1 MKDETK
7 FLLKALE
14 KERCYIIVVDYLRD
28 ETLSHSK
35 LEYITDNVTLLG
47 MNLKAI
53 REGFRLPKDYI
64 HPDDRDLFVE
74 ALKMAADKHMDF
86 SYELKIC
93 GDDGVIRKVDVVS
106 DYSDISKDTFRI
118 EYILRDTGEK
128 EKEVVK
134 EIEEE
139 IPNAA
144 QVAEAFRNNR
154 MLDVLNHIAENF
166 GVYSAVVD
174 LSGKRI
180 SEPVG
185 PETYLGDFYDMLERP
200 EYFEMFERLSD
211 SLITSE
217 EPIYVDI
224 KRLSPESGLSAAPIV
239 IGGRHVA
246 NWILFA
252 HDKSQADRLR
262 RIIKHHRKMTEI
274 ISEYVYKFYTSTH
287 RKPDDNKYKEL
298 IKFDREQSKIISE
311 MLKDIINERKFNLE
325 KYLKKAGELLDVDH
339 VILFK
344 ESSKYSEIY
353 SIDDYWSREGKSP
366 ATVASFDWKQDRFSE
381 DMRKKINKEGFIVD
395 HKNMTNRIRI
405 GIFQGRARAVMI
417 RPVVAERL
425 YYGRLVI
432 IENRREREWTDEELV
447 FTEQFASIVS
457 SALSKEVRSKGLL
470 KKDEDLFDILDQFS
484 ANIFIRDNETGKI
497 IFANKALNRLAKRD
511 MTGENSWN
519 IVPDTKE
526 DIMGYEIGSSTKR
539 VNWRKYIEEF
549 GAIFDISMLP
559 VHFQDGEKGS
569 VFILRLAQD

>member
-35 LEYITDNVTLLG
+35 LEYITDNVELLG

-53 REGFRLPKDYI
+53 KDGFKLPKDYI
-64 HPDDRDLFVE
+64 HPDDREMFAE
-74 ALKMAADKHMDF
+74 ALKMATDKHMGF

-93 GDDGVIRKVDVVS
+93 GDNGTVRKVDIVS
-106 DYSDISKDTFRI
+106 DYCDLSKDTFRM
-118 EYILRDTGEK
+118 EYILRDTVEK

-134 EIEEE
+134 EKEDRIPDSQE
-139 IPNAA
+139 I
-144 QVAEAFRNNR
+144 AEAFRNNK
-154 MLDVLNHIAENF
+154 MLEVLNHIAENF
-166 GVYSAVVD
+166 GVYSVVVD
-174 LSGKRI
+174 LSGRKI

-185 PETYLGDFYDMLERP
+185 PEAYLGDFYDMLDRP

-211 SLITSE
+211 SLLSSD
-217 EPIYVDI
+217 EPVYMDI
-224 KRLSPESGLSAAPIV
+224 ERVSPESGLSAAPIV

-252 HDKSQADRLR
+252 HDKIQVDRLR
-262 RIIKHHRKMTEI
+262 KIIKHHRKMTEI

-287 RKPDDNKYKEL
+287 KKPDDNKYKAL
-298 IKFDREQSKIISE
+298 IKFEKEQSKILSG
-311 MLKDIINERKFNLE
+311 MLRDIVKERKFNLE

-366 ATVASFDWKQDRFSE
+366 ATVASFDWKQDHFSE

-395 HKNMTNRIRI
+395 HKSMTNRIRI
-405 GIFQGRARAVMI
+405 GIFAGRARAVVI
-417 RPVVAERL
+417 RPVVAEKL

-432 IENRREREWTDEELV
+432 IENRKEREWTEEELI
-447 FTEQFASIVS
+447 FTEQFAHLISFV
-457 SALSKEVRSKGLL
+457 LSKEVRSKGLFNR
-470 KKDEDLFDILDQFS
+470 DEDLFDILDQFS
-484 ANIFIRDNETGKI
+484 AAIFIRDNETGKI
-497 IFANKALNRLAKRD
+497 IFANKALNKLAERD

-526 DIMGYEIGSSTKR
+526 EIKGYEIGSSTKR

-549 GAIFDISMLP
+549 GAIFDVSMLP
-559 VHFQDGEKGS
+559 VHFQDGETGS

>member
-14 KERCYIIVVDYLRD
+14 KERCYIIVMSYLRD
-28 ETLSHSK
+28 ETLGHSK
-35 LEYITDNVTLLG
+35 VEYITENVKDLG
-47 MNLKAI
+47 MNLEAI
-53 REGFRLPKDYI
+53 REGYRLPKDYI
-64 HPDDRDLFVE
+64 HPADRELFAD
-74 ALKMAADKHMDF
+74 ALKMAANKQTGFAYGM
-86 SYELKIC
+86 KIC
-93 GDDGVIRKVDVVS
+93 GDDSIIRKVDVAA
-106 DYSDISKDTFRI
+106 DYSEVDKKTFRI
-118 EYILRDTGEK
+118 EYVIREIADKK
-128 EKEVVK
+128 ETA
-134 EIEEE
+134 IFSEEE
-139 IPNAA
+139 KIPE
-144 QVAEAFRNNR
+144 VSRIIEVFKDNR
-154 MLDVLNHIAENF
+154 MADILNHISETI
-166 GVYSAVVD
+166 GLYSAVVD
-174 LSGKRI
+174 LSGKKI

-185 PETYLGDFYDMLERP
+185 PEAYLGDFYDMLERP

-252 HDKSQADRLR
+252 HDKSQTDRLR

-559 VHFQDGEKGS
+559 VRFQDGEKGS

>member
-106 DYSDISKDTFRI
+106 DYSDISKDKFRI
-118 EYILRDTGEK
+118 EYILRDTIEK
-128 EKEVVK
+128 EKEAVK

-139 IPNAA
+139 IPDAA

-287 RKPDDNKYKEL
+287 KKPDDNKYKEL

-353 SIDDYWSREGKSP
+353 SIDDYWSRDGKSP

-395 HKNMTNRIRI
+395 HKNMTNQIRI
-405 GIFQGRARAVMI
+405 GIFLGRARAVMI

-457 SALSKEVRSKGLL
+457 SALSNEVRSKGLL

-484 ANIFIRDNETGKI
+484 ASIFIRDNETGKI

>member
-139 IPNAA
+139 IPDAA

-484 ANIFIRDNETGKI
+484 AYIFIRDNETGKI

>member
-53 REGFRLPKDYI
+53 KEGFRLPKDYI
-64 HPDDRDLFVE
+64 HPDDRETFVE
-74 ALKMAADKHMDF
+74 ALKMAAEKHMGF
-86 SYELKIC
+86 SYGLKIC
-93 GDDGVIRKVDVVS
+93 GDDGVIRKVDIVS
-106 DYSDISKDTFRI
+106 DYSEISNDTFRI
-118 EYILRDTGEK
+118 EYILRDTVKK
-128 EKEVVK
+128 EKEEPK
-134 EIEEE
+134 DNKDE
-139 IPNAA
+139 IPDAA
-144 QVAEAFRNNR
+144 HIAEAFRNNR
-154 MLDVLNHIAENF
+154 MMDVLNHIAENF

-174 LSGKRI
+174 LSGRKI

-185 PETYLGDFYDMLERP
+185 PETYLGEFYELLERP
-200 EYFEMFERLSD
+200 DYFELFESVSE
-211 SLITSE
+211 SLITSD
-217 EPIYVDI
+217 EPIYIDI
-224 KRLSPESGLSAAPIV
+224 KRFSPESGLSAAPIV

-252 HDKSQADRLR
+252 HDKIQLDRLKK
-262 RIIKHHRKMTEI
+262 IIKHHRKMTEI
-274 ISEYVYKFYTSTH
+274 ISDYVYKYYLSDH
-287 RKPDDNKYKEL
+287 KKPDDNKYKKL
-298 IKFDREQSKIISE
+298 IKFEREQSKIISE

-353 SIDDYWSREGKSP
+353 SIDDYWSVEGKSP
-366 ATVASFDWKQDRFSE
+366 ATVAGFDWKHDHFSE
-381 DMRKKINKEGFIVD
+381 EMREKINKEGFIVD
-395 HKNMTNRIRI
+395 HSNITNHIRI
-405 GIFQGRARAVMI
+405 GIFAGRARAVII
-417 RPVVAERL
+417 RPVVAEKL

-432 IENRREREWTDEELV
+432 IENRNEREWTEEELV
-447 FTEQFASIVS
+447 FTEQFASVIS
-457 SALSKEVRSKGLL
+457 YALSEEVRAKGLFNR
-470 KKDEDLFDILDQFS
+470 DEDLFDVLDQFS
-484 ANIFIRDNETGKI
+484 ANIFIRDNETGNI

-526 DIMGYEIGSSTKR
+526 DIKGYEIGSSSKR

-559 VHFQDGEKGS
+559 VQFQDGEKGS

>member
-118 EYILRDTGEK
+118 EYILRDTVEK
-128 EKEVVK
+128 EKEAVK

-139 IPNAA
+139 IPDAA
-144 QVAEAFRNNR
+144 QIAEAFRNNR

-185 PETYLGDFYDMLERP
+185 PEAYLGDFYDMLERP
-200 EYFEMFERLSD
+200 EYFEMFERLGD

-353 SIDDYWSREGKSP
+353 SIDDYWSRDGKSP

-395 HKNMTNRIRI
+395 HKNMTNQIRI
-405 GIFQGRARAVMI
+405 GIFLGRARAVMI

>member
-139 IPNAA
+139 IPDAA